1 MKSTLPP
8 ETVIRP
14 VAGPE
19 GVPETPEPRTSP
31 GFRPDGAP
39 QTPEACTRS
48 LSAIHDTLYVLGGK
62 WKLPI
67 IIALFN
73 GPQRFRELQRSLET
87 ITPKVLS
94 KELKELELNEFVIRT
109 VYPTTPV
116 TVQYQATEYSR
127 SLGDVLFAMRN
138 WGEQHRARLKQ
149 SSKARRAKHTA
160 MASSPSISIAGA
172 KASAMVSSTGIPIP
186 SHNPPGVPAG

>member
-1 MKSTLPP
+1 MNDTLPP
-8 ETVIRP
+8 AATRPVIRP
-14 VAGPE
+14 K
-19 GVPETPEPRTSP
+19 
-31 GFRPDGAP
+31 GAP
-39 QTPEACTRS
+39 QTPEACARS
-48 LSAIHDTLYVLGGK
+48 LSAIQDTLYVLGGK

-67 IIALFN
+67 IIALFS

-94 KELKELELNEFVIRT
+94 KELKDLELNEFIIRT

-116 TVQYQATEYSR
+116 TVEYQATEYSQ

-149 SSKARRAKHTA
+149 TYKTRRAKQA
-160 MASSPSISIAGA
+160 AAE
-172 KASAMVSSTGIPIP
+172 SSTGIPIP
-186 SHNPPGVPAG
+186 GDKPSDVPIASDNSPSVPIAGDKLQGVPVG

>member
-1 MKSTLPP
+1 MNSAQEL
-8 ETVIRP
+8 
-14 VAGPE
+14 A
-19 GVPETPEPRTSP
+19 TSSP
-31 GFRPDGAP
+31 LVRPDAAP
-39 QTPEACTRS
+39 KTAETCNRS
-48 LSAIHDTLYVLGGK
+48 LSAIQDTLYVLGGK

-94 KELKELELNEFVIRT
+94 KELKELELNEFLTRT

-116 TVQYQATEYSR
+116 TVEYQLTAYSR
-127 SLGDVLFAMRN
+127 TLGDVLDAMRA

-149 SSKARRAKHTA
+149 TYKTRQAKGKA
-160 MASSPSISIAGA
+160 P
-172 KASAMVSSTGIPIP
+172 V
-186 SHNPPGVPAG
+186 V

>member
-1 MKSTLPP
+1 MSSTLPP
-8 ETVIRP
+8 ETAIRP
-14 VAGPE
+14 VASPE
-19 GVPETPEPRTSP
+19 GAPETPGPRTSP
-31 GFRPDGAP
+31 GMRPDGAP
-39 QTPEACTRS
+39 QTKEACARS

-94 KELKELELNEFVIRT
+94 KELKELELNEFITRT

-116 TVQYQATEYSR
+116 TVEYQATEYSR
-127 SLGDVLFAMRN
+127 SLGDVLFAMRT

-149 SSKARRAKHTA
+149 SSKARRAKHTLVA
-160 MASSPSISIAGA
+160 
-172 KASAMVSSTGIPIP
+172 SSTGIPIP
-186 SHNPPGVPAG
+186 GDNPSNVPIAGQKRPTVPAG